1 MIGFKILSTVAVLA
15 LVAAP
20 AASFAQRDGKA
31 AVARGA
37 AMHGPG
43 GGGGGGGM
51 RAGGGGRGFSGG
63 GGGGGARFSGGGYRG
78 GYGNRGGGG
87 GAVVP
92 GLIAGAVIG
101 GALASGGYGG
111 PGYYAA
117 GPGYY
122 DDQYDDGPVA
132 VAPQVGGD
140 DSAGYCMQTYRSYDP
155 RSGTYLGND
164 GYRHPCP

>member
-37 AMHGPG
+37 AIHGP
-43 GGGGGGGM
+43 GGGGGGM
-51 RAGGGGRGFSGG
+51 RAGAGVRGFSG

-78 GYGNRGGGG
+78 GYGNRGGG

-111 PGYYAA
+111 PGYYAS

-140 DSAGYCMQTYRSYDP
+140 DSVGYCMQTYRSYDP

>member
-20 AASFAQRDGKA
+20 AASFAQNRGKGGA
-31 AVARGA
+31 ARGA
-37 AMHGPG
+37 VAHAP
-43 GGGGGGGM
+43 GGGGGM
-51 RAGGGGRGFSGG
+51 RAGGAGARGFS

-78 GYGNRGGGG
+78 GYANRGGG

-92 GLIAGAVIG
+92 GLIAGAVVG
-101 GALASGGYGG
+101 GALASGGYYGG
-111 PGYYAA
+111 PGYYAS

-132 VAPQVGGD
+132 VAPQAGGD
-140 DSAGYCMQTYRSYDP
+140 DSVGYCMQTYRSYDP